1 MTMTK
6 RARRRQKRPNAA
18 ARALTTGLYRPKVEI
33 DRRKAARLI
42 RSAKH
47 KEPPKCE

>member
-1 MTMTK
+1 LSK
-6 RARRRQKRPNAA
+6 RARRRQKRPNPVAK
-18 ARALTTGLYRPKVEI
+18 ALTSSLYRPKVEI

-47 KEPPKCE
+47 KTKLDHEQ